1 MSNLAIIAFIVAV
14 YCVIIVLF
22 ALGLGR
28 FFRYTETKNEEMM
41 RNHDRA
47 A

>member
-14 YCVIIVLF
+14 YCAIIVLF

-28 FFRYTETKNEEMM
+28 FFRYTETRHQEMM
-41 RNHDRA
+41 RNHE
-47 A
+47 